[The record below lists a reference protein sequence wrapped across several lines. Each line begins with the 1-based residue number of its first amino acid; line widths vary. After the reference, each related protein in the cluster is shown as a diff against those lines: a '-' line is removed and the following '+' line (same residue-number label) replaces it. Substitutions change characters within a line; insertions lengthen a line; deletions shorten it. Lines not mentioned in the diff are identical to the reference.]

1 MGKSKSRRQQKL
13 YKMRGCS
20 KKTRKHRR
28 KHLGGS
34 ADINLAYTGQKVASQ
49 SNPFLAYT
57 GKGGSGVS
65 LANAYP
71 SEGPAVP
78 QNGLGW
84 INSQGNMHGGTCTS
98 CGLMKGGGFG
108 VIKGGSCGCG
118 LMKGGSAQTNGGLA
132 YPDGLVGTP
141 WKPEIGGWP
150 GVNNATGSAN
160 YYPVN
165 NYNQDISRQMQAIG
179 ANPPFN
185 GGKRSCKGKSKG
197 KGKSKKQR
205 GGVLSNFI
213 GQDLVNLGRQTTFGL
228 GSAYNAISGYPSPAN
243 PLPWKGQLPTT
254 ANIHTIKAAYN

>member
-1 MGKSKSRRQQKL
+1 MGKSKSRKHQKL

-20 KKTRKHRR
+20 KKTRKQRR

-34 ADINLAYTGQKVASQ
+34 NVNLAYTGEKVVAQ
-49 SNPFLAYT
+49 PNPFLSYT
-57 GKGGSGVS
+57 GKGGNGIS

-84 INSQGNMHGGTCTS
+84 INSQGNMHGGSLQGGTCSS
-98 CGLMKGGGFG
+98 CGLMTGGGFG
-108 VIKGGSCGCG
+108 KFKGGSCGCG
-118 LMKGGSAQTNGGLA
+118 LMKGGQNVGQTNGGLN

-141 WKPEIGGWP
+141 WKADIGSWP

-165 NYNQDISRQMQAIG
+165 NYNQDISRQMQAVG
-179 ANPPFN
+179 ANPPFK
-185 GGKRSCKGKSKG
+185 GGKRGRKSR
-197 KGKSKKQR
+197 KQR
-205 GGVLSNFI
+205 GGVLSNLI

-228 GSAYNAISGYPSPAN
+228 GSAYNAISGYPAPVN

-254 ANIHTIKAAYN
+254 ANIHTIQAAYK